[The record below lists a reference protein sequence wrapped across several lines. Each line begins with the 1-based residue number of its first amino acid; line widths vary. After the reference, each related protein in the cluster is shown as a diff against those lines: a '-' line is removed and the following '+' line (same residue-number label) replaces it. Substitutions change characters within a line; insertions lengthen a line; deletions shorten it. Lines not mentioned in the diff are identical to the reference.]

1 MLVLGRGH
9 VMSRPS
15 KTRTAAFPCLGQ
27 CIRQAYVRLRRTELL
42 GDAFV
47 RRYFC
52 SVTAAISDLFDDKV
66 MLCVESESCRK
77 SMHYGDSLP

>member
-15 KTRTAAFPCLGQ
+15 NTRTAAFPCLGQ

-47 RRYFC
+47 RRHFC

-77 SMHYGDSLP
+77 SMATVSLE